1 MNDKNPFEKFTGK
14 LVRCAYAVRL
24 EVDYSVEH
32 DRIPAQSIFYVLN
45 TSDVGIWSEENPDA
59 PTTWGFGL
67 KVLTAEGVF
76 ETQEI
81 IAESL
86 TIVGTEDEESNT
98 NDC

>member
-24 EVDYSVEH
+24 EVDYSGEY
-32 DRIPAQSIFYVLN
+32 DRILAQTIFFVLD
-45 TSDVGIWSEENPDA
+45 TSDVGTWFEENPDA

-76 ETQEI
+76 ETQEVI
-81 IAESL
+81 VGSL
-86 TIVGTEDEESNT
+86 TIVETEDEESNT
-98 NDC
+98 NDG